1 MKCMKL
7 TSAACAVLLAVT
19 SAFAQ
24 SDEEI
29 MENARQV
36 FYGGRLKPGTV
47 LLTGVISFENT
58 SIANAVFVGGLNLGV
73 AVNNRVSLHVQ
84 AETAEAFDI
93 SGFGVEGSASR
104 AHSFGA
110 GAQVRTEAV
119 FGGMVQ
125 LYAGMG
131 YTYTTLQNYRPPSPE
146 TAQGNNLAVHQ
157 FVIPLGL
164 DIWLG
169 TFAGLQIE
177 PFRLSLTTTGRSDEI
192 EGTDVDFFTST
203 FSPRIGITFLINSR
217 KYDE

>member
-1 MKCMKL
+1 MKL
-7 TSAACAVLLAVT
+7 ISLACAALLVVS

-36 FYGGRLKPGTV
+36 FYGSRLKPGTV
-47 LLTGVISFENT
+47 LLTGAISFENT
-58 SIANAVFVGGLNLGV
+58 SIANSVFVGGLNLGV
-73 AVNNRVSLHVQ
+73 AVNNRVSLHLM
-84 AETAEAFDI
+84 AETAEGFNLE
-93 SGFGVEGSASR
+93 GFGLEGSARR

-110 GAQVRTEAV
+110 GAQVRSKAV

-131 YTYTTLQNYRPPSPE
+131 YTYSTLRNYRPPTTEVPIN
-146 TAQGNNLAVHQ
+146 NNLAVHQ
-157 FVIPLGL
+157 VVIPLGL

-177 PFRLSLTTTGRSDEI
+177 PFRLNFTTTGRSDEI
-192 EGTDVDFFTST
+192 EGTNVDLFTST
-203 FSPRIGITFLINSR
+203 FSPRIGLTFLINSR
-217 KYDE
+217 KYEE